1 MSPFPTQLTYEGLID
16 EIWEEGPGLRCGKV
30 RLEGEGKTL
39 PRDVRLSSE
48 EKLHQKLRIMSFDA
62 VANEIRYQSP
72 FFGQYST

>member
-1 MSPFPTQLTYEGLID
+1 M
-16 EIWEEGPGLRCGKV
+16 RCGKV
-30 RLEGEGKTL
+30 RLEGDGKSL